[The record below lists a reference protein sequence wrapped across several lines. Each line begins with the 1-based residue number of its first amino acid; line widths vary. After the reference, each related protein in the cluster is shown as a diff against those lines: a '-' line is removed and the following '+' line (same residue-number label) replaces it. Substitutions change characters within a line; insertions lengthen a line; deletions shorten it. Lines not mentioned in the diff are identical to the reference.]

1 LKNIKVFLKVCMLG
15 NILGV
20 GHPWSKMPL
29 SCASGEC
36 LLQELP
42 WPRALQ
48 RELHNTGLFPTDRV
62 NKT

>member
-1 LKNIKVFLKVCMLG
+1 MENIKAFLEVFMLG

-20 GHPWSKMPL
+20 GHPQSKMPL

-42 WPRALQ
+42 LLRAVQ
-48 RELHNTGLFPTDRV
+48 RELHNTGLFPMDRV
-62 NKT
+62 NKM